1 MHYSIRYSRRGCSI
15 IIWNKAVLNRVK
27 SYFITCTCDKHPMAN
42 TIMFYEVMIE
52 VGAKRVLLIN
62 SSLSSYAKRKSAK
75 RKVFATCS
83 FLFRFLRNK
92 EMVLCILLFKSDLL
106 TLRV

>member
-1 MHYSIRYSRRGCSI
+1 
-15 IIWNKAVLNRVK
+15 
-27 SYFITCTCDKHPMAN
+27 
-42 TIMFYEVMIE
+42 MFYQLMTDA
-52 VGAKRVLLIN
+52 GAKRLLLIN

-92 EMVLCILLFKSDLL
+92 EMVLCILPFQSDLP
-106 TLRV
+106 TLRVRVTLVVYKVTMFSKNNLFQLNLISCHGNKRHRAK

>member
-27 SYFITCTCDKHPMAN
+27 SYFITCDKHPITN

-92 EMVLCILLFKSDLL
+92 EMVLCILPFKSDLP